1 MAGGVW
7 FASWLWHGER
17 EVQGGDGDGAAA
29 SLSSSATEGSSTRAE
44 MELGGVVGG
53 GRCGQIHL
61 PATGSSGPR
70 EGRGGEAAPLH
81 WISRQGCV
89 GDGGGRRTRA
99 TVAVGGQLE
108 ASAASGRPVRHG
120 GSSWPEADADSGN
133 RSGASPCQRNAE
145 RRPKACV

>member
-53 GRCGQIHL
+53 GGRCGQIHL

-81 WISRQGCV
+81 WI
-89 GDGGGRRTRA
+89 
-99 TVAVGGQLE
+99 
-108 ASAASGRPVRHG
+108 
-120 GSSWPEADADSGN
+120 
-133 RSGASPCQRNAE
+133 
-145 RRPKACV
+145 